1 MEIGR
6 MSQKRNVRNAICNCP
21 VTPPYKRRVILRSAG
36 VLDRTPP
43 PSTRAVSSL
52 SGRRL
57 FEASPESLENLARR
71 FLLPRPVTPPSGRTL
86 SGRTLPAGLRPKL
99 ELPFRSH
106 PRCLGT
112 REPAAGAERCCRV
125 VRLLRRHVQPGAPE
139 ATRRRSSPHGR
150 RVPPRRAES
159 LDPPLELSMLNAGAC
174 DSP

>member
-1 MEIGR
+1 

-71 FLLPRPVTPPSGRTL
+71 FLLPRPVTPWSGRTL

-139 ATRRRSSPHGR
+139 VTRRRSFPHGR
-150 RVPPRRAES
+150 RVPPRRVES
-159 LDPPLELSMLNAGAC
+159 LDRPLELSMLNAGAC